1 MARPVVLP
9 DTYSGSSSWEE
20 WITHFENV
28 SAVNEWT
35 GDQKLQWLKVQLTSR
50 AQTAF
55 QRLAGETQQSYER
68 AKAALQERFEPKSR
82 QSRYQAEFQ
91 TRRKKRSETW
101 ADFADDLKL
110 LVDRG
115 FPELEDPARECLAVH
130 TYLQQLDEPQVT
142 FSVRQKRLKTLDEAV
157 TATLEME
164 SYLSVAKPQ
173 PVSTVQEDDEDATT
187 VAAVNPTTRIAGLFE
202 RLIERVER
210 LEREQCTPE
219 DRPTLREGSSKTG
232 EPEAPRSRPQQPRR
246 GATFSGTCWKC
257 RQRGHMARSCPRRT
271 SSSQGK

>member
-1 MARPVVLP
+1 MAIPVVLP

-20 WITHFENV
+20 WITHFENI

-35 GDQKLQWLKVQLTSR
+35 GDQKLQWLKVRLTSR

-130 TYLQQLDEPQVT
+130 TYLQQLDEPQVA
-142 FSVRQKRLKTLDEAV
+142 FSVRQKRPKTLEEAG

-164 SYLSVAKPQ
+164 SYLSATKPQ
-173 PVSTVQEDDEDATT
+173 TVSTVHEGEEDAAT
-187 VAAVNPTTRIAGLFE
+187 VAAASPSMRITELLE

-210 LEREQCTPE
+210 LERERYSPE
-219 DRPTLREGSSKTG
+219 SAREGLSKIR
-232 EPEAPRSRPQQPRR
+232 EPESVRSKPLQLHR
-246 GATFSGTCWKC
+246 GRSFGGTCWEC
-257 RQRGHMARSCPRRT
+257 GQRGHAARNCPRGST
-271 SSSQGK
+271 SQQGN